1 MTFDSLLVFATLM
14 VAVYA
19 VLPEYRRLE
28 LKLRW
33 GILDWG
39 LLLAEIILIHYLLF
53 FQFFRKMGFSPGL
66 NLYKWGISPKNTAYL
81 SLIIFGFIIAIHLS
95 TIKLNKRKIYKF
107 RNFTGELIRELRFS
121 DLVKVLEKRLT
132 VLKKIY
138 EADFFL
144 SRLKRKFA
152 PSSLWE
158 VVTLLENEENLEASA
173 KAKSFRKIYRK
184 PLSIICKILP
194 SYSKPQN
201 ASQDVVRS
209 FLLSNDFTEYV
220 AKNRPYFAIEIY
232 KNDFREAEEF
242 YEGYFKTILSNTSSI
257 FYQEIKN
264 NQNLST
270 GHSYALLEE
279 NRLLSFFFLKASVAE
294 KFSVWKPVGEF
305 MIAYLDDLHR
315 DKDRDPYNYSMEDF
329 HERGQWECPL
339 FVGIRF
345 FDIMVSSAL
354 HQNIKWHMWLYYFP
368 HFTKRIVRNYCPHEG
383 YVNLDSEFPTKYNYL
398 LYEIISALRYW
409 IVDVDVLPEDQEN
422 IHLSKVSTTHENGN
436 IPKSAILAIG
446 QCLHHILSSTEIT
459 AEFKNYMACRAF
471 SLYFDLHKVD
481 RTRPYSDVLKLSL
494 KQGGFYRYDNNTYY
508 SKCLMTAFQGYDK
521 IPHKFE
527 AVKDFEEFL
536 AE

>member
-1 MTFDSLLVFATLM
+1 MTFDSLLVFATLI

-33 GILDWG
+33 GTLDWG

-66 NLYKWGISPKNTAYL
+66 NLHKWGISPKNTAYL

-107 RNFTGELIRELRFS
+107 RNFTSELIRELRFS

-132 VLKKIY
+132 VLKRIY

-158 VVTLLENEENLEASA
+158 VLALLENEENLEASA
-173 KAKSFRKIYRK
+173 KAKSLRKIYRK

-232 KNDFREAEEF
+232 KNEFREAEEF

-279 NRLLSFFFLKASVAE
+279 K
-294 KFSVWKPVGEF
+294 
-305 MIAYLDDLHR
+305 
-315 DKDRDPYNYSMEDF
+315 
-329 HERGQWECPL
+329 
-339 FVGIRF
+339 
-345 FDIMVSSAL
+345 
-354 HQNIKWHMWLYYFP
+354 
-368 HFTKRIVRNYCPHEG
+368 
-383 YVNLDSEFPTKYNYL
+383 
-398 LYEIISALRYW
+398 
-409 IVDVDVLPEDQEN
+409 
-422 IHLSKVSTTHENGN
+422 
-436 IPKSAILAIG
+436 
-446 QCLHHILSSTEIT
+446 
-459 AEFKNYMACRAF
+459 
-471 SLYFDLHKVD
+471 
-481 RTRPYSDVLKLSL
+481 
-494 KQGGFYRYDNNTYY
+494 
-508 SKCLMTAFQGYDK
+508 
-521 IPHKFE
+521 
-527 AVKDFEEFL
+527 
-536 AE
+536 